1 MKKTQIVSLNPV
13 VFFLLFVSL
22 LSVSTGLRAYDKIIS
37 TTGNIS
43 EVIVAL
49 GLSDQ
54 LIAVDTTST
63 LPKAIMDEK
72 PKIGYRRRLSAEGI
86 LSLQP
91 DLLILAPDAGPPV
104 VVEQIKAAKVP
115 TLTIKD
121 QQSVEGVVADIQ
133 LVAKTLGVNDKA
145 QKIIDR
151 IYADEKAINH
161 LISHYSRPPK
171 IAFFMD
177 GGTGQ
182 SQLMGLGNHSAGNA
196 MINLVGGENVFAQ
209 QFDSIKPVSVES
221 LINSDADMIL
231 IAAHG
236 TDVVATDQLENAI
249 SDYPRLVLTKA
260 AKKHCLF
267 RIGTIEALGFGPGF
281 SAVAKEIA
289 EQAAQCLN

>member
-1 MKKTQIVSLNPV
+1 MKKNQVFSTRSMAFALSLV
-13 VFFLLFVSL
+13 GLSFFLKPLF
-22 LSVSTGLRAYDKIIS
+22 AYEKIIS
-37 TTGNIS
+37 TTGNMS
-43 EVIVAL
+43 EVIAVL
-49 GLSDQ
+49 GLSDK

-121 QQSVEGVVADIQ
+121 QQSVAGVIADIQ
-133 LVAKTLGVNDKA
+133 LIANALGVSDKA
-145 QKIIDR
+145 QQLIDG
-151 IYADEKAINH
+151 IYADEKTIKT
-161 LISHYSRPPK
+161 LVDGYESVPK

-182 SQLMGLGNHSAGNA
+182 TQLMGLGNNSAGHA

-236 TDVVATDQLENAI
+236 SDVVVTDKLENAVV
-249 SDYPRLVLTKA
+249 DYPRLALTKA
-260 AKKHCLF
+260 AKKQCLF
-267 RIGTIEALGFGPGF
+267 RIGTVEALGFGPGF
-281 SAVAKEIA
+281 AGVAKDIA
-289 EQAAQCLN
+289 KQAGQCLD